1 MQLYE
6 TVFVVSADL
15 SAQKVDEYVEKIKS
29 LVTQKGGEIVLT
41 DKWGRR
47 RLAYPIRRHRE
58 GIYTFLQFKAPP
70 SFVAEL
76 NQFFRVSEEVIR
88 QVICRALKGKPASP
102 MMALPPVA
110 PGAHGF
116 GGHGGHGGHG
126 PRSHA
131 PAAPAP
137 APAAAPKEETHGQPA
152 PAAPAQ

>member
-1 MQLYE
+1 MLLYE
-6 TVFVVSADL
+6 TVFVLPADL
-15 SAQKVDEYVEKIKS
+15 SPQKTDEYIEKIKN
-29 LVTQKGGEIVLT
+29 LITQKGGEIVLA

-58 GIYTFLQFKAPP
+58 GFYTFIQFKAAS
-70 SFVAEL
+70 SFIAEL

-88 QVICRALKGKPASP
+88 QVICKALKGKPASP

-116 GGHGGHGGHG
+116 GGHAPHHG
-126 PRSHA
+126 PRPHA
-131 PAAPAP
+131 
-137 APAAAPKEETHGQPA
+137 APAAAPAPVATPTEEAHGQPA